1 MRKVLTALLLAV
13 SLAGVYTTADASAAP
28 GQNLAQ
34 SASGF
39 NGSLHTLVLQNNRRR
54 RRIIRRI
61 RWNRGRTDN
70 TWNNGRRNRNWNR
83 ARWNRGRRDN
93 DWNRGRRRR
102 GGGGHDH

>member
-1 MRKVLTALLLAV
+1 MRKVLTTLLLAV
-13 SLAGVYTTADASAAP
+13 SLAGVYTTADASAALRQT
-28 GQNLAQ
+28 GAQ

-39 NGSLHTLVLQNNRRR
+39 NGSLHTLVLQRNRR

-83 ARWNRGRRDN
+83 ARWNRGRRG
-93 DWNRGRRRR
+93 NR
-102 GGGGHDH
+102 GGHDHE